1 MIKNVLLP
9 EKIGNYYI
17 FAKRVVG
24 FDIQSEYIF
33 ATVSYI
39 HGNNIT
45 IQQCLEIAIEQDNGE
60 EVITRTAQAIK
71 KALTIIGHYSAIHTS
86 ISSSQVIFKT
96 MKLPFDD
103 PEKINR
109 VVSFEVEPLLPFAIS
124 EAVIDFI
131 ITKQH
136 PDDKSSEVLIAAVQ
150 KQYIAQ
156 TLELFSAAGVQPE
169 VISVDLLQLYAFYK
183 MIPDYSEL
191 ADGVVLLDIN
201 SHITKI
207 AYILDG
213 QLRFIRTLSF
223 GISNIVKSIS
233 NDLSINKHDTLSMIH
248 IVGFSAEHADPAY
261 KQALHKI
268 AELFLSKL
276 QFTLQSFTMQTSPE
290 EQFTHI
296 FLSGMGGI
304 IKGFDTWIQSLLKAP
319 CTPFDPNKI
328 TERVHTHVTKIAHI
342 PTENSVSTSFSVPC
356 PITKDFNFRQGE
368 FALSDKNIFKKQCL
382 SFSMLIVL
390 LFSALCMH
398 SFFQIRAL
406 RLEMESS
413 KNETSDLLKE
423 WFPDIESGYIDDM
436 IQEADQET
444 KKEEKLWFSFARS
457 AQNSFLSFLL
467 ELSRLDRIGLG
478 LIIDKVAIDRDR
490 GIMILK
496 AQVNKDHDALVRL
509 ESELRQSK
517 LFTYVQPQDNLN
529 FTMELRFATG
539 PEGES

>member
-17 FAKRVVG
+17 FAKRIVG

-39 HGNNIT
+39 YGNSVT
-45 IQQCLEIAIEQDNGE
+45 IQQCLEVAIEQDNGE
-60 EVITRTAQAIK
+60 EAITRTAQAIK

-103 PEKINR
+103 PEKLRR
-109 VVSFEVEPLLPFAIS
+109 VVSFEVEPLLPFSIS

-150 KQYIAQ
+150 KQYINQ
-156 TLELFSAAGVQPE
+156 TLELFSEAGVQPE
-169 VISVDLLQLYAFYK
+169 VISVDLLQLYAFYE

-191 ADGVVLLDIN
+191 SGGVVLLDIN

-223 GISNIVKSIS
+223 GISHIVRSMS
-233 NDLSINKHDTLSMIH
+233 QDLAINKHDVLSMLH
-248 IVGFSAEHADPAY
+248 TVGFSAEHVDTAY
-261 KQALHKI
+261 KQSLHKI
-268 AELFLSKL
+268 AELFLSKI

-290 EQFTHI
+290 EQLTHV
-296 FLSGMGGI
+296 FLSGMGATF
-304 IKGFDTWIQSLLKAP
+304 KDFDTWINSSLKVP
-319 CTPFDPNKI
+319 CTLFNPDKI
-328 TERVHTHVTKIAHI
+328 TESTFIHFTKITHI
-342 PTENSVSTSFSVPC
+342 PTENSVSTSFAVPS
-356 PITKDFNFRQGE
+356 PMTKAFNFRQKE
-368 FALSDKNIFKKQCL
+368 FAPSDKNLFQKQCL
-382 SFSMLIVL
+382 SFCILVIL
-390 LFSALCMH
+390 LFSALFMH
-398 SFFQIRAL
+398 SFFQIRSL

-444 KKEEKLWFSFARS
+444 KNEEKLWFSFARS

-496 AQVNKDHDALVRL
+496 AQVKDHDALVRL
-509 ESELRQSK
+509 ENELRQSK
-517 LFTYVQPQDNLN
+517 LFTYVQPQDNPN
-529 FTMELRFATG
+529 FAMELRFTTG
-539 PEGES
+539 PEGAS